1 MQEFKLQIG
10 LKIKRLINLTRW
22 FRLQEGVFGS
32 YKYLEGLFK
41 TMTVKNVESLTRA
54 NINKVYSSYF
64 TVFNFE
70 ISQVVNWI
78 TAKDEGIQIELLNKA
93 IKQGMED
100 AKARKKK
107 KIEKE
112 IERKEEIERKKRRI
126 DWKLP
131 LF

>member
-1 MQEFKLQIG
+1 
-10 LKIKRLINLTRW
+10 
-22 FRLQEGVFGS
+22 
-32 YKYLEGLFK
+32 
-41 TMTVKNVESLTRA
+41 MTVKNVESLTRA

-126 DWKLP
+126 D
-131 LF
+131 